1 MIRLNFIR
9 FAKMGPSKGK
19 GPLIAKYAPVG
30 FKKGFGAIGLGKHT
44 KKGNKYCK
52 EKCAVFFFFFFFN
65 EEKKKNEYIL
75 NSDNIVNNNVSF
87 HKDKHDPALNS
98 NIYIYTN
105 YLLVRRLILL

>member
-44 KKGNKYCK
+44 KKGFFIINKMLVPNYRVPDLKDCQLK
-52 EKCAVFFFFFFFN
+52 PYVS
-65 EEKKKNEYIL
+65 KKTPL
-75 NSDNIVNNNVSF
+75 IVMKKQLGPKRKV
-87 HKDKHDPALNS
+87 L
-98 NIYIYTN
+98 T
-105 YLLVRRLILL
+105 